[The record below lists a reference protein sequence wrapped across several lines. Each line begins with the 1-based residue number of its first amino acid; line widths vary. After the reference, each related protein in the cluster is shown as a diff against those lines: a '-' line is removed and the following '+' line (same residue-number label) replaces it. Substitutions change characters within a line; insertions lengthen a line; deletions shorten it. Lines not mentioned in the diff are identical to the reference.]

1 MKKILYIFVAV
12 LLSLNAYAS
21 NGKVLVVVSAADH
34 LTLRNGGVVESGYFV
49 SELSETLRQLEAN
62 GYEFDIA
69 TPKGKTPV
77 IDGFGL
83 QMYFYKASV
92 VSNWPQYAL
101 NPKIKAEEER
111 LKDIATAM
119 KYFGRLKF
127 ANRYAN
133 DEVSAF
139 LDDVEYIMEQQQL
152 TEKPLLSL
160 ESLTQ
165 SKSLEKYDGIYI
177 PGGHAPKTDL
187 LFSEELGSILTYFHE
202 TQKPTAIICHAPIVL
217 LTAMEGIYDPFI
229 PLSEEQKNNFI
240 YKGYNITLGNKS
252 EELILENFLYLKGS
266 RLEYYVA
273 EKVREAG
280 LKVSNFR
287 VPSMSQVIED
297 RELVTGANPSSV
309 YSLADKFIYK
319 LQKRQ

>member
-1 MKKILYIFVAV
+1 
-12 LLSLNAYAS
+12 
-21 NGKVLVVVSAADH
+21 
-34 LTLRNGGVVESGYFV
+34 
-49 SELSETLRQLEAN
+49 
-62 GYEFDIA
+62 
-69 TPKGKTPV
+69 
-77 IDGFGL
+77 
-83 QMYFYKASV
+83 
-92 VSNWPQYAL
+92 
-101 NPKIKAEEER
+101 
-111 LKDIATAM
+111 
-119 KYFGRLKF
+119 
-127 ANRYAN
+127 
-133 DEVSAF
+133 
-139 LDDVEYIMEQQQL
+139 
-152 TEKPLLSL
+152 
-160 ESLTQ
+160 
-165 SKSLEKYDGIYI
+165 
-177 PGGHAPKTDL
+177 
-187 LFSEELGSILTYFHE
+187 
-202 TQKPTAIICHAPIVL
+202 
-217 LTAMEGIYDPFI
+217 MEGIYDPFI

>member
-12 LLSLNAYAS
+12 LLSSNAYAS

-177 PGGHAPKTDL
+177 PGGHAPKQIFCL
-187 LFSEELGSILTYFHE
+187 
-202 TQKPTAIICHAPIVL
+202 
-217 LTAMEGIYDPFI
+217 
-229 PLSEEQKNNFI
+229 
-240 YKGYNITLGNKS
+240 
-252 EELILENFLYLKGS
+252 
-266 RLEYYVA
+266 
-273 EKVREAG
+273 VRSWV
-280 LKVSNFR
+280 VS
-287 VPSMSQVIED
+287 
-297 RELVTGANPSSV
+297 
-309 YSLADKFIYK
+309 
-319 LQKRQ
+319 